1 MNDEELSRYIHLS
14 ASTTPVTSARAVPS
28 SVERRRRLPC
38 LPRLDLADGFPDE
51 SADISNRLVRTSLP
65 AAVSASLYDSAV
77 VTSEACCRSTDSPCS
92 FGHSASTN
100 NAAPPPFNH
109 ADTAIATNSWTMQP
123 DGDGA
128 SSVDSA
134 RALVLV
140 SGLSPHASDDIFKRA
155 LSIAFGAVRRIVRV
169 PSRPAQRI
177 VEFAHTGAAFLALRC
192 MASQPLQLGGG
203 VALVIEPFDSD
214 QYDALLSES
223 ALDAA
228 PFDQAHLDHPRQHQ
242 VLPLPHES
250 PASAQF
256 VLPTPL
262 VSCPTT
268 GSGDSSILSPAMT
281 SSVAAAPVLTPPLHS
296 APLYISDVRVAPTRR
311 RRCHIVNE
319 VSFGIDAA
327 KIIDGSDTR
336 SSVMIRNIP
345 NKYTQRLLLA
355 TLNVLHSGEFDFLY
369 LPIDF
374 DNQCNLG
381 YAFLNFVNYRSIL
394 DLMENMNGKRWPRFS
409 STKVCAIT
417 YARIQGKDSLISHFK
432 RSHFQR
438 PRGCVEESERPLFRH
453 SAAGELLPLPLP
465 MVQSVPTTMP
475 NS

>member
-169 PSRPAQRI
+169 PSRPAQR
-177 VEFAHTGAAFLALRC
+177 FFNSLHQRAFENAKDGTLEQSNVCLPTPKPVDAKK
-192 MASQPLQLGGG
+192 PLGQRH
-203 VALVIEPFDSD
+203 A
-214 QYDALLSES
+214 
-223 ALDAA
+223 
-228 PFDQAHLDHPRQHQ
+228 
-242 VLPLPHES
+242 
-250 PASAQF
+250 ASAQ
-256 VLPTPL
+256 
-262 VSCPTT
+262 
-268 GSGDSSILSPAMT
+268 A
-281 SSVAAAPVLTPPLHS
+281 
-296 APLYISDVRVAPTRR
+296 
-311 RRCHIVNE
+311 
-319 VSFGIDAA
+319 
-327 KIIDGSDTR
+327 R
-336 SSVMIRNIP
+336 STNI
-345 NKYTQRLLLA
+345 
-355 TLNVLHSGEFDFLY
+355 
-369 LPIDF
+369 
-374 DNQCNLG
+374 
-381 YAFLNFVNYRSIL
+381 
-394 DLMENMNGKRWPRFS
+394 
-409 STKVCAIT
+409 
-417 YARIQGKDSLISHFK
+417 
-432 RSHFQR
+432 
-438 PRGCVEESERPLFRH
+438 
-453 SAAGELLPLPLP
+453 
-465 MVQSVPTTMP
+465 
-475 NS
+475 